1 MTFLVILII
10 TILDK
15 LDIRKWD
22 GSDAQKFKVTVENLL
37 SDVLKGNTIH
47 RQQLFFTDFIKGSHV
62 YVEDLHNF
70 EIMLQYLKLNLDAD
84 TFHYSRWSDQ
94 SPAGYIMPKVY
105 CILISELYVFNI
117 FICRMVQC
125 WTL

>member
-37 SDVLKGNTIH
+37 SDVLKGNKIH
-47 RQQLFFTDFIKGSHV
+47 RQQLFF
-62 YVEDLHNF
+62 YR
-70 EIMLQYLKLNLDAD
+70 
-84 TFHYSRWSDQ
+84 FH
-94 SPAGYIMPKVY
+94 
-105 CILISELYVFNI
+105 
-117 FICRMVQC
+117 
-125 WTL
+125 

>member
-37 SDVLKGNTIH
+37 SDVLKGNKSH
-47 RQQLFFTDFIKGSHV
+47 RQQLFF
-62 YVEDLHNF
+62 YR
-70 EIMLQYLKLNLDAD
+70 
-84 TFHYSRWSDQ
+84 FH
-94 SPAGYIMPKVY
+94 
-105 CILISELYVFNI
+105 
-117 FICRMVQC
+117 
-125 WTL
+125 

>member
-37 SDVLKGNTIH
+37 SDVLKGNKIH
-47 RQQLFFTDFIKGSHV
+47 RQQLVFF
-62 YVEDLHNF
+62 YR
-70 EIMLQYLKLNLDAD
+70 
-84 TFHYSRWSDQ
+84 FH
-94 SPAGYIMPKVY
+94 
-105 CILISELYVFNI
+105 
-117 FICRMVQC
+117 
-125 WTL
+125 